1 MARDVGAPL
10 AAPADREARAFAP
23 ATLSNLGTGFDVLGL
38 ALGAYPAGGRPMS
51 AFLQGGPTGGVSV
64 PGGTTGRLP
73 ASLPGGDPQT
83 PISQLGDTVTAR
95 LVPGTGVRV
104 VRVEGDG
111 GKLPLEASKNTAGI
125 AATATLTRAGLSA
138 GIELEVVKG
147 LPIGSGLGSSAAS
160 AVAAAFAVNLA
171 LGSPLR
177 RADLIEPCL
186 EAEAAVSGRHGDNV
200 APALLGGLVLVR
212 SLEPL
217 DVVRLPLP
225 EGLVFALVTP
235 GMELLTRTARAV
247 LPAQVPLSTMT
258 RNSAALAAIV
268 SACHSG
274 DLALLARSIPD
285 EVVTPAR
292 APLIPGCAQVLEAAL
307 DAGALASSISGAGPT
322 LFALCRSPRTAQ
334 AAVDAMVAT
343 FARHG
348 LEATGFVSPADNP
361 GVREA

>member
-1 MARDVGAPL
+1 MSRDVGAPL
-10 AAPADREARAFAP
+10 AAPLYREARAFAP

-38 ALGAYPAGGRPMS
+38 ALNQP
-51 AFLQGGPTGGVSV
+51 
-64 PGGTTGRLP
+64 
-73 ASLPGGDPQT
+73 
-83 PISQLGDTVTAR
+83 GDTVVAR

-104 VRVEGDG
+104 VRIDGDD
-111 GKLPLEASKNTAGI
+111 GKLPTDAARNTAGI
-125 AATATLTRAGLSA
+125 AAAATLAKAGLSG
-138 GIELEVVKG
+138 GIELELVKG

-186 EAEAAVSGRHGDNV
+186 AAEEAVSGRHADNV

-217 DVVRLPLP
+217 DVVRLPVP

-235 GMELLTRTARAV
+235 DMELLTRTARAV
-247 LPAQVPLSTMT
+247 LPQVVPLSAMT
-258 RNSAALAAIV
+258 RNSANLAAIV
-268 SACHSG
+268 SACHTG
-274 DLALLARSIPD
+274 DLALLARAIPD
-285 EVVTPAR
+285 EIVTPAR
-292 APLIPGCAQVLEAAL
+292 SPLIPGCAQVLEAAL

-334 AAVDAMVAT
+334 AAVEAMIAT
-343 FARHG
+343 FAKHD
-348 LEATGFVSPADNP
+348 LAASGFVSPADCP
-361 GVREA
+361 GVRAA

>member
-1 MARDVGAPL
+1 MTTDHAGTPL
-10 AAPADREARAFAP
+10 AVPPRAEARAFAP

-38 ALGAYPAGGRPMS
+38 
-51 AFLQGGPTGGVSV
+51 
-64 PGGTTGRLP
+64 
-73 ASLPGGDPQT
+73 SLCQP
-83 PISQLGDTVTAR
+83 GDTVTAR

-104 VRVEGDG
+104 VRIEGDG
-111 GKLPLEASKNTAGI
+111 GRLPTDATRNTAGI
-125 AATATLTRAGLSA
+125 AASATLARAGIAA
-138 GIELEVVKG
+138 GVELELVKG

-186 EAEAAVSGRHGDNV
+186 AAEEAVSGRHADNV

-212 SLEPL
+212 SLDPL

-225 EGLVFALVTP
+225 EGLSFALVTP
-235 GMELLTRTARAV
+235 AMELLTRTARAV
-247 LPAQVPLSTMT
+247 LPAQVPLAAMT
-258 RNSAALAAIV
+258 RNSAALASIV

-274 DLALLARSIPD
+274 DLALLARAIPD

-307 DAGALASSISGAGPT
+307 DAGALAASISGAGPT
-322 LFALCRSPRTAQ
+322 LFALCRSPRTAE
-334 AAVDAMVAT
+334 AAVQAMVGA
-343 FARHG
+343 FAAHG
-348 LEATGFVSPADNP
+348 LAATGFVSPADNP
-361 GVREA
+361 GVRAA